1 MSFTSEGRVEAG
13 GEEAGLEAGGAQHG
27 LLREGHSLEGEQ
39 LLGVD
44 GLVDGGE
51 VGFEVGDFVEV
62 LKADDGEGGGGEAVR
77 ACIAGGAGLALRGA
91 RASALGRV
99 GAVRGEL
106 CVGDGHEVSF
116 QLTDSMGNW
125 EV

>member
-1 MSFTSEGRVEAG
+1 MSFTSESRVEAG

-44 GLVDGGE
+44 GLVDGSE
-51 VGFEVGDFVEV
+51 VGFEMGDFIEV

-77 ACIAGGAGLALRGA
+77 AGIGGGTGLAFGSA

-99 GAVRGEL
+99 GAIGGEL
-106 CVGDGHEVSF
+106 LVG
-116 QLTDSMGNW
+116 
-125 EV
+125 